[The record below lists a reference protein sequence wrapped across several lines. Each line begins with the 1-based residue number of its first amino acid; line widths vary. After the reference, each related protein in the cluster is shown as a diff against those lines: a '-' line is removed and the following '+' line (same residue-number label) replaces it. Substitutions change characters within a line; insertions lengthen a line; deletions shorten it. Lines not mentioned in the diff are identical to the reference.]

1 LLDLFILL
9 LLPWYFRDDKDD
21 GSSRKSGTP
30 PPPEVDDEGYRI
42 RPKVDN
48 WDNDKNFYS
57 SSDTDSGNTYMFLNI
72 IKCNNACLKMTK
84 GIGRFMYRLNL
95 K

>member
-1 LLDLFILL
+1 MFYPIIAC
-9 LLPWYFRDDKDD
+9 YRDDKDD

-57 SSDTDSGNTYMFLNI
+57 SSDTDSGNLPLAALF
-72 IKCNNACLKMTK
+72 
-84 GIGRFMYRLNL
+84 
-95 K
+95 

>member
-1 LLDLFILL
+1 MLL
-9 LLPWYFRDDKDD
+9 FRDDKDD

-42 RPKVDN
+42 RPKVEN

-57 SSDTDSGNTYMFLNI
+57 SSDTDSGNTLCDGENF
-72 IKCNNACLKMTK
+72 KC
-84 GIGRFMYRLNL
+84 
-95 K
+95 